1 MMLLLPS
8 LTRTQTTKMSNIAIN
23 VIRKSVLPLM
33 DIASTMSRKS
43 ANLVGPIAGVNYAH
57 RREEVSRKKHIKS
70 SSRKKSFLSTKI
82 IESTGLSMVN
92 VFVNGHA
99 PSDKRVQLKRKVTSS
114 DDLSPPPPIPANGV
128 EYGVGEFLGIIKT

>member
-1 MMLLLPS
+1 MPVVSPPQSNTSRGHAHLLSHYYGINGDSPDGKDNPTTILS
-8 LTRTQTTKMSNIAIN
+8 RKFDATQQLLEVSARLADGKDLLNDAIATITDKNATTKMSNIAIN

-70 SSRKKSFLSTKI
+70 S
-82 IESTGLSMVN
+82 
-92 VFVNGHA
+92 
-99 PSDKRVQLKRKVTSS
+99 VT
-114 DDLSPPPPIPANGV
+114 
-128 EYGVGEFLGIIKT
+128 